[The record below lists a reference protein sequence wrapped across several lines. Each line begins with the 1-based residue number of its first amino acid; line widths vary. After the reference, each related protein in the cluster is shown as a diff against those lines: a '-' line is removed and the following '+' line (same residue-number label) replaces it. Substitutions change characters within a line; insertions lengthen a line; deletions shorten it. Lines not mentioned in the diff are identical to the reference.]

1 MNVFRT
7 ITTFIQYTN
16 GKKKKKKNPENV
28 GHLEGR
34 EEGKFFSIHV
44 SFIHKVLI
52 ILLLEHDG
60 LTDKLVHV
68 FISLCLGS
76 TY

>member
-1 MNVFRT
+1 MFLEPSPPSNS
-7 ITTFIQYTN
+7 IQM
-16 GKKKKKKNPENV
+16 GKKKKKNPENV

-52 ILLLEHDG
+52 ILLLEHNG
-60 LTDKLVHV
+60 LTNKLVHV
-68 FISLCLGS
+68 FISLCLSS

>member
-1 MNVFRT
+1 MFLEPSPPSYS
-7 ITTFIQYTN
+7 IQM
-16 GKKKKKKNPENV
+16 GKKKKNPENV